1 MVLKN
6 TLNIEIKRVIDIHV
20 LEMLYIFNY
29 R

>member
-6 TLNIEIKRVIDIHV
+6 TLNIKIKSILDIHV
-20 LEMLYIFNY
+20 LEMLYIFSY

>member
-6 TLNIEIKRVIDIHV
+6 ILNIEIKRVLDTHV
-20 LEMLYIFNY
+20 LEKLYIFNY